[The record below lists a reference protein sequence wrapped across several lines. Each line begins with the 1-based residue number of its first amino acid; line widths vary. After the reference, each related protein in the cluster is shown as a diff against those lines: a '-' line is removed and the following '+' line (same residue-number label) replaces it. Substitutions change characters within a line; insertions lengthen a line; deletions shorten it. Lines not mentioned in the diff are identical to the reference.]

1 MSIETSVSNTD
12 TARGTCTYQLLICN
26 IILNLVPLMAGI
38 AFATASL
45 PKIAQIDLI
54 FSVHFRFPRAEVLD
68 VRVDS
73 P

>member
-1 MSIETSVSNTD
+1 
-12 TARGTCTYQLLICN
+12 
-26 IILNLVPLMAGI
+26 MAGI